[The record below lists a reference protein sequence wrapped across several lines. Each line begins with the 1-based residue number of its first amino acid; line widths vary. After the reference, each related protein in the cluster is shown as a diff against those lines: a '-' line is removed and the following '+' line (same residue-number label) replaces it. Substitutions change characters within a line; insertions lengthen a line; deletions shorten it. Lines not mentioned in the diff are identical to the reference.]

1 MPRISWLNP
10 RVVLLLSIAISAVF
24 IDQLTKQIA
33 LANLVPNI
41 RVDSLGSVL
50 GWRLVF
56 NDSAAFSLGF
66 GITWLFTLFSTV
78 AVLLLLWFA
87 RRIETRSWA
96 ILGGFLLG
104 GVTGNLIDRCFR
116 SPGFPNGHVVDFIQI
131 PFGFPIFNIADCC
144 ITITMTIVAV
154 RVALGHPIGKAKQS
168 SSKVKL

>member
-1 MPRISWLNP
+1 MPRISWLSH
-10 RVVLLLSIAISAVF
+10 RVVLLLSVAAVAVF
-24 IDQLTKQIA
+24 VDQLTKQIA

-41 RVDSLGSVL
+41 RVDFLGSIL

-66 GITWLFTLFSTV
+66 GITWIFTLFSAV

-96 ILGGFLLG
+96 LLAGFLLG

-144 ITITMTIVAV
+144 ITIAMTIVAV
-154 RVALGHPIGKAKQS
+154 RVALGHPVGK
-168 SSKVKL
+168 SKPVSTAVKP